1 MRNTV
6 HQQQEDAAL
15 KRAGPISAGATWQ
28 QQVLLGGPVFCL
40 LSNNPV
46 PHWQGREGETE
57 GLGKEHQKWQKARFY
72 YTQVPGPG

>member
-6 HQQQEDAAL
+6 HQQQEEAAL

-46 PHWQGREGETE
+46 PHWQGREGAKE
-57 GLGKEHQKWQKARFY
+57 GRREWRAGQGAPKEAE
-72 YTQVPGPG
+72 G